1 MPRSGA
7 AYSGGRPA
15 WRIRVR
21 ERVKQRHLR
30 CFVEIVRQG
39 SLLKASESLSMSQS
53 AASKTLRE
61 LEELI
66 GERLLERDRGGISLT
81 PAGELFN
88 RYASASLTAL
98 REGCELIARN
108 KRQAQRTV
116 LVGVLPTIAVRV
128 MPQAVERFQ
137 AEHGDVPVVVAAG
150 SNRELMEKLRLGEV
164 DFVVGR
170 LAESDEMTG
179 LSFEPLYFERLT
191 VVARPGHPLGT
202 SPFNEQ
208 AIASLPTI
216 VLPAMK
222 TVIRAETDR
231 FLISLGL
238 NHLPNSI
245 ETNSVEFARA
255 FVLRT
260 DAVWIVPY
268 GIVEDDIVSGRLLEL
283 APTSRSMEGP
293 VGITTRTESGVTR
306 HAQYMMH
313 LIRDASAELQD
324 ERKHVEIVK

>member
-1 MPRSGA
+1 
-7 AYSGGRPA
+7 
-15 WRIRVR
+15 VL

-39 SLLKASESLSMSQS
+39 SLLKASESLAMSQS
-53 AASKTLRE
+53 AASKILRE

-66 GERLLERDRGGISLT
+66 GERLLERNRGGISLT

-128 MPQAVERFQ
+128 MPQAVERFR
-137 AEHGDVPVVVAAG
+137 AEHPDVPVVIAAG
-150 SNRELMEKLRLGEV
+150 TNRELLAKLRLGEV

-179 LSFEPLYFERLT
+179 LSFEPLYFERLA
-191 VVARPGHPLGT
+191 VVARPGHPLGAGPLDGRTIT
-202 SPFNEQ
+202 SVP
-208 AIASLPTI
+208 AI
-216 VLPAMK
+216 VLPATK

-238 NHLPNSI
+238 SDIPNAI

-255 FVLRT
+255 FLLRT

-268 GIVEDDIVSGRLLEL
+268 GIVEDDILSGRLSEL
-283 APTSRSMEGP
+283 PLTSRSMEGP

-306 HAQYMMH
+306 HAQQMMQ

-324 ERKHVEIVK
+324 ERGSLPKTSSKGAKFQLT